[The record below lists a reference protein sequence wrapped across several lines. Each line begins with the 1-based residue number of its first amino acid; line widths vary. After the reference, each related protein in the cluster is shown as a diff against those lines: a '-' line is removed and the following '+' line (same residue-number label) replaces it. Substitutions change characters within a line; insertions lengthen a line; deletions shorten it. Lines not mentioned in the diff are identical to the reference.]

1 MFDRIDNMRIKRI
14 KNSQENKKVKI
25 APAEWQKFIEI

>member
-1 MFDRIDNMRIKRI
+1 MFDRMNNMRIKKIRHTR
-14 KNSQENKKVKI
+14 ENKIKI